1 VLDYVEK
8 LYRPARDQRRRMEAV
23 ADGVAGLAAWK
34 QRVREC
40 WAGVAFEPLT
50 GESDTTRVLHFGDAL
65 NLQVS
70 LRLNGLQAQDVV
82 VECLLGEDQEDG
94 GFVVRE
100 RLELTPSTSQPGT
113 AVGYG
118 LALRPTRTGLQRYRI
133 RAYPY
138 HTLLAHRFELG
149 CMKWL

>member
-1 VLDYVEK
+1 ML
-8 LYRPARDQRRRMEAV
+8 R
-23 ADGVAGLAAWK
+23 
-34 QRVREC
+34 
-40 WAGVAFEPLT
+40 F
-50 GESDTTRVLHFGDAL
+50 GEAL

-100 RLELTPSTSQPGT
+100 RLELAPSTSLPG
-113 AVGYG
+113 AGVGYG